1 MNQIK
6 TPLIVANWKMNGN
19 QALCRKFSETLE
31 CPANGEVWIAPPSL
45 YLATLT
51 ADTKLRNFI
60 RVGGQNIH
68 YKSSG
73 AYTGEV
79 AATMVRESGG
89 TFAIVGHSER
99 RTQFDESNS
108 LIAQK
113 FCASIEADL
122 IPILCVGESLE
133 EREAGL
139 TYAIVEQQLTEVIE
153 ASGIKYFHKSV
164 VAYEPVWAIGT
175 GKAASPVNVE
185 EVHVHI
191 RQVIARYG
199 DQFVPILYGGSVNE
213 INASELSEQHNIDG
227 FLIGGA
233 SLNPHTLNTIIRET
247 TR

>member
-1 MNQIK
+1 MKQIT

-19 QALCRKFSETLE
+19 QELCRQFSETLE
-31 CPANGEVWIAPPSL
+31 SPVNGEIWIAPPSL
-45 YLATLT
+45 YLATLA
-51 ADTKLRNFI
+51 ADPKLRNLV
-60 RVGGQNIH
+60 RVGVQNIH
-68 YKSSG
+68 GKTTG
-73 AYTGEV
+73 AYTGEI
-79 AATMVRESGG
+79 AASMVRESGG

-113 FCASIEADL
+113 FCASVEAEL
-122 IPILCVGESLE
+122 IPILCVGESLA

-139 TYAIVEQQLTEVIE
+139 TFTVVEQQLTAVVE

-175 GKAASPVNVE
+175 GRAASPINAE

-191 RQVIARYG
+191 RQVLAKY
-199 DQFVPILYGGSVNE
+199 DAQFVPILYGGSVNE
-213 INASELSEQHNIDG
+213 TNAGELSEQQNIDG

-233 SLNPHTLNTIIRET
+233 SLNPHKLNTIVRET

>member
-1 MNQIK
+1 MNQVK

-19 QALCRKFSETLE
+19 QALCRQFSETLE

-45 YLATLT
+45 YLETL
-51 ADTKLRNFI
+51 AVDKKLRNFV
-60 RVGGQNIH
+60 RVGVQNVH
-68 YKSSG
+68 GKSSG

-79 AATMVRESGG
+79 EATMLRESGG
-89 TFAIVGHSER
+89 TFSIVGHSER
-99 RTQFDESNS
+99 RTQVNESDS
-108 LIAQK
+108 FRAQK
-113 FCASIEADL
+113 CCASIEADL

-139 TYAIVEQQLTEVIE
+139 TFAVVEQQLTDVIE

-175 GKAASPVNVE
+175 GKAASPVNAE

-191 RQVIARYG
+191 RQVIAKYD
-199 DQFVPILYGGSVNE
+199 DQFIPILYGGSVNE
-213 INASELSEQHNIDG
+213 NNVGELWEQHNIDG

-233 SLNPHTLNTIIRET
+233 SLNPHTLNSIIGEI

>member
-19 QALCRKFSETLE
+19 QALCRQFSETLE

-45 YLATLT
+45 YLETL
-51 ADTKLRNFI
+51 AVDKRLRNFV
-60 RVGGQNIH
+60 RVGVQNVH
-68 YKSSG
+68 GKSSG

-79 AATMVRESGG
+79 AATMVSESGG

-99 RTQFDESNS
+99 RTQFNESDS
-108 LIAQK
+108 FIAQK
-113 FCASIEADL
+113 FCTSIEAGL
-122 IPILCVGESLE
+122 TPILCVGESLE

-139 TYAIVEQQLTEVIE
+139 TYAVVEKQLTEVID

-175 GKAASPVNVE
+175 GKAASPVNAE

-191 RQVIARYG
+191 RQVIAKYD
-199 DQFVPILYGGSVNE
+199 DQFIPILYGGSVNE
-213 INASELSEQHNIDG
+213 NNVGELWEQHNIDG

-233 SLNPHTLNTIIRET
+233 SLNPHTLNSIIAEI

>member
-19 QALCRKFSETLE
+19 QALCRQFSETLE

-45 YLATLT
+45 YLETL
-51 ADTKLRNFI
+51 AVDKKLRNFV
-60 RVGGQNIH
+60 RVGVQNVH
-68 YKSSG
+68 GKSSG

-79 AATMVRESGG
+79 AATMVSESGG

-99 RTQFDESNS
+99 RTQFNESDS
-108 LIAQK
+108 FIAQK
-113 FCASIEADL
+113 FCTSIEAGL

-139 TYAIVEQQLTEVIE
+139 TYAVVEQQLTEVVE
-153 ASGIKYFHKSV
+153 ASGIKYFHNSV

-175 GKAASPVNVE
+175 GKAASPVNAE

-191 RQVIARYG
+191 RQVIAKYD
-199 DQFVPILYGGSVNE
+199 DQFIPILYGGSVNE
-213 INASELSEQHNIDG
+213 NNVGELWEQHNIDG

-233 SLNPHTLNTIIRET
+233 SLNPYTLNSIIGEI

>member
-1 MNQIK
+1 MK

-19 QALCRKFSETLE
+19 QLLCRQFSETLE

-45 YLATLT
+45 YLETL
-51 ADTKLRNFI
+51 AVDKKLRNFV
-60 RVGGQNIH
+60 RVGVQNV
-68 YKSSG
+68 YGKSSG

-99 RTQFDESNS
+99 RTQFNESDS
-108 LIAQK
+108 FIAQK
-113 FCASIEADL
+113 FYASIEADL

-139 TYAIVEQQLTEVIE
+139 TYAVVEQQLTEVIDT
-153 ASGIKYFHKSV
+153 SGIKYFHKSV

-175 GKAASPVNVE
+175 GKAASPVNAE

-191 RQVIARYG
+191 RQVIAKYD
-199 DQFVPILYGGSVNE
+199 DQFIPILYGGSVNE
-213 INASELSEQHNIDG
+213 NNVGELWEQHNIDG

-233 SLNPHTLNTIIRET
+233 SLNPHTLNSIIGEI